1 MKRQRARAVLPL
13 LLALALL
20 LSGCGEEKRGNLT
33 KPANASF
40 TPRPS
45 PSATP
50 SPTPEP
56 EETMDPE
63 TMDLIKYNAY
73 ITLNNKLVEL
83 NDSIYN
89 YFQVVADQPDFAMLP
104 DTDLPYAFKTHSFS
118 TACIEDAAALAAMEP
133 SYGELDELV
142 LALEAPTAVLMDTMD
157 QVHDSNI
164 TGSSMVYA
172 ENQYEKPKAW
182 HALIYENLGAYEA
195 VVYDF
200 FDALTELANQR
211 SAEAEQE
218 MLDEGNLIIYNAS
231 HTITVGRQVLDE
243 CTAQG
248 IDDAT
253 LTQLD
258 LTNIRTL
265 RDELAG
271 TMDSLNAAF
280 ADPDQRMKESMGT
293 SNPFSGINDRLLQA
307 LDWLIQQVE
316 SGQPLDRPGEEI
328 LGSIVHY
335 QICLSRVIDEY
346 NSVFA
351 S

>member
-1 MKRQRARAVLPL
+1 MKRQRVCAVLPL

-20 LSGCGEEKRGNLT
+20 LSGCGEKRGNLT

-45 PSATP
+45 TSATP
-50 SPTPEP
+50 SHTPEP

-73 ITLNNKLVEL
+73 INLNNELVEL

-89 YFQVVADQPDFAMLP
+89 YFRVVADQPDFAMLP
-104 DTDLPYAFKTHSFS
+104 DTDLPYAFKTHSFN
-118 TACIEDAAALAAMEP
+118 TDCIEDAAALAAMEP
-133 SYGELDELV
+133 SYGALDDLV
-142 LALEAPTAVLMDTMD
+142 LALEAPTTVLMETMD

-182 HALIYENLGAYEA
+182 HALIYENLDAYEA

-200 FDALTELANQR
+200 FDALTELAAQR
-211 SAEAEQE
+211 SAEAEQQ

-231 HTITVGRQVLDE
+231 HTITVARQVLDE

-248 IDDAT
+248 INDAN

-265 RDELAG
+265 REELSG
-271 TMDSLNAAF
+271 TIDSLNAAF
-280 ADPDQRMKESMGT
+280 SDPDQRMKESMGT
-293 SNPFSGINDRLLQA
+293 NNPFSGINDRLLQA
-307 LDWLIQQVE
+307 LDWLIKQVE

-335 QICLSRVIDEY
+335 QICLARCIDEY